1 MARQTRRTRPQ
12 LYEGETL
19 LWTGSPCEEKDYG
32 KIDWILLP
40 LSALLLAVSA
50 LFGTIVVFSIR
61 RNGFAVIHLVELLLL
76 ACVGGLATYSY
87 FFRFE
92 AKRRM
97 KADLVYGVTSRGR
110 VIIRDNAAHRLFVY
124 EGDELRHAC
133 VTEVDRHGIG
143 TIYLRPRREG
153 SRLDNTGME
162 FLALKDGSGIAL
174 YDVAHC
180 EKLLRLI
187 QSRSR

>member
-1 MARQTRRTRPQ
+1 MAERTKSTRPQ

-40 LSALLLAVSA
+40 LSALLLAISA
-50 LFGTIVVFSIR
+50 LFGSVVVFSIVHG
-61 RNGFAVIHLVELLLL
+61 GFAVIHLVQLLLL
-76 ACVGGLATYSY
+76 ACVGGLAAYSY

-92 AKRRM
+92 AKRRI
-97 KADLVYGVTSRGR
+97 KAELVYGVTSRGR
-110 VIIRDNAAHRLFVY
+110 VLIRDNYSHRLFIY
-124 EGDELRHAC
+124 EGDELSEAHI
-133 VTEVDRHGIG
+133 TEVDRHGIG

-153 SRLDNTGME
+153 SLLDNTGLE
-162 FLALKDGSGIAL
+162 FLAMKDGSGVAL
-174 YDVAHC
+174 YDVANC